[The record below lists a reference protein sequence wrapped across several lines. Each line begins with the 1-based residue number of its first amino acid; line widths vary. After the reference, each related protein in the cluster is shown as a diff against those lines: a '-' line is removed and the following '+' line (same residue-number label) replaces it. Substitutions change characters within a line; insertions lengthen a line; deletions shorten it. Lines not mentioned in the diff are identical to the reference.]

1 MSTLRSSIKNAVTR
15 SGGSVFWKKYTI
27 TSSAIT
33 TSAQTLTP
41 TITGGELVVMQVI
54 LQTDATGL
62 AGGTNFEL
70 SVTNAVAQKGINT
83 AFVAETVAN
92 LGANITR
99 SMVPYQAG
107 TNKYQFSVTGV
118 PIVMNRGSYITYQN
132 TAANGTGAGTMDIYL
147 RFERLDDGSQL
158 SSLSSG
164 TP

>member
-1 MSTLRSSIKNAVTR
+1 
-15 SGGSVFWKKYTI
+15 
-27 TSSAIT
+27 
-33 TSAQTLTP
+33 
-41 TITGGELVVMQVI
+41 
-54 LQTDATGL
+54 
-62 AGGTNFEL
+62 
-70 SVTNAVAQKGINT
+70 
-83 AFVAETVAN
+83 
-92 LGANITR
+92 
-99 SMVPYQAG
+99 MVPYQAG